1 MAKENA
7 EADENKSVDDLRKEN
22 AVTQKENAELHER
35 INKLEKLVR
44 AMTASNPS
52 RRAIGST

>member
-44 AMTASNPS
+44 AMTASNP
-52 RRAIGST
+52 TVV